1 VSLLAG
7 PASQSCLSLPNLI
20 LWIHVIC
27 GAGWIGACLIFVL
40 ASTALGGQPAELR
53 EFVDRVAPR
62 TNRIGIVC
70 AVLIPV
76 TGLANFAYAARK
88 RDYQLPAEFDGILIT
103 KLLLLG
109 AMVLMLMR
117 ASRLIGSRTQEPQN
131 ESRPLVVAYGVI
143 AGCGAFALVLGL
155 WLSGL

>member
-1 VSLLAG
+1 MN
-7 PASQSCLSLPNLI
+7 LPNLI
-20 LWIHVIC
+20 LWIHVLC

-40 ASTALGGQPAELR
+40 ASTALGSQPAELR
-53 EFVDRVAPR
+53 EFIGRVAPR

-70 AVLIPV
+70 ALLIPA
-76 TGLANFAYAARK
+76 TGLANFGYAARK
-88 RDYQLPAEFDGILIT
+88 HSYQLPAEFEGILAT

-117 ASRLIGSRTQEPQN
+117 ASKLLGSQTQEPQN
-131 ESRPLVVAYGVI
+131 ESRRLAVAYGVI
-143 AGCGAFALVLGL
+143 AGCGAIALILGL